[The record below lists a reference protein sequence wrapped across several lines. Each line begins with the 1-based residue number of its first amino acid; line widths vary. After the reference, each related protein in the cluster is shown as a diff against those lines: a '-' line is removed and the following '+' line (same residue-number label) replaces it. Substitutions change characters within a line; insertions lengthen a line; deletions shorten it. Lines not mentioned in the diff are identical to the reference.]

1 MAISQDR
8 LEQIFKYLVVEV
20 SMKRLA
26 SETKRMMKR
35 MRNYGLITMAA
46 LIYAIAISLFLDP
59 NNIAPGGIT
68 GVAILLKRFTDI
80 SVGTWNMLI
89 NIPIVILGLWK
100 FGYKFIIST
109 MYALIWITVF
119 TDMLAP
125 LGAVTNDLLIAS
137 VIGGGLMAIALA
149 FVIKAGATTGGT
161 DIIIKVMR
169 LKWRHIKTNTLF
181 LATDIVVILA
191 SWAVFRDMTVAF
203 YAGVTVVIN
212 SVVMD
217 YCLYGSDEAKLIY
230 IITTSP
236 EKIKKRILEEL
247 DITATLIEGR
257 GAYTGERKEVVMVAM
272 RKQMAPQAE
281 EIVKEEDKNAFMIV
295 SSASEIFGEG
305 YKDIMREKI

>member
-1 MAISQDR
+1 
-8 LEQIFKYLVVEV
+8 
-20 SMKRLA
+20 MKILA
-26 SETKRMMKR
+26 SKTKRMIKR
-35 MRNYGLITMAA
+35 TRNYCMITIAA
-46 LIYAIAISLFLDP
+46 FIYAIAVSMFLDP

-68 GVAILLKRFTDI
+68 GVAILINRFTNI
-80 SVGTWNMLI
+80 SVGTWNMII
-89 NIPIVILGLWK
+89 NIPIVLLGLWK

-109 MYALIWITVF
+109 MYALVWITVF

-125 LGAVTNDLLIAS
+125 FGAITNDLLIAS

-169 LKWRHIKTNTLF
+169 LKWKHIKTNTLF
-181 LATDIVVILA
+181 LATDIIVILA

-230 IITTSP
+230 IITTNP
-236 EKIKKRILEEL
+236 ENIKRRILEEL

-257 GAYTGERKEVVMVAM
+257 GAYTGEQKEVVMVAM